1 MTTTTG
7 PATPTAAD
15 LEAVL
20 LDAKL
25 SLPPRRVGSVS
36 RADLIRAARAESR
49 RVVGVTAPAGYG
61 KSTLLSEW
69 AAAEDRR
76 VAWVSL
82 DRLDDD
88 PAALLSVLAAA
99 FGRLAGL
106 PDLATEV
113 GGLGVSTLGR
123 AAPRLAAALRTS
135 PFPFVLM
142 LDDLHELRLP
152 ACHDVLSVIISGIPP
167 GSQLV
172 AASRAEQPHVPRLR
186 VYGDV
191 LELGVDDLAL
201 DAAAATAIFS
211 QEEVHLT
218 PELAREVTTR
228 TEGWPVGLYLA
239 ARIAHVS
246 DGDVLAITGDDRY
259 VADFLYREA
268 LQQLP
273 EAAQRFLRRTA
284 VLDQLGAGLCDAVLE
299 DTGSDAQLR
308 ALEATGMFVVPL
320 DRHHG
325 WYRYHG
331 LFREFLV
338 AELRRVEPE
347 VMEKL
352 HLRAADWY
360 EVNGSPALAVEH
372 LLSTRERDRCVHAL
386 TALALPT
393 YQAGQLS
400 TVQRWLSTVGDEA
413 IRAYPPLAVLAA
425 WAAVL
430 TGQAAAAQRWA
441 AFVDRTAFDLVPAD
455 GTASFDSSRALLRA
469 LMCRDGPAEM
479 MTDAKLAVSEEPPWS
494 AWRAVALLVR
504 AEAQLLTTHDA
515 RATTLFQ
522 ECLAAAEQLGNVG
535 TVVLS
540 RAELATLA
548 MDGSRWSEAAELV
561 AAATEAIDR
570 CRLQDHAMSLPAFA
584 AAARLAAHN
593 GDVDELDHRLAQAM
607 RARPTCTVA
616 VPYAAV
622 RGRLQ
627 LARVHVA
634 RSDDRAARQLLQ
646 EIDEIMLHRPALGEL
661 VEEVTSFRDLL
672 TSRAHQAVAGRTP
685 LTGAELRLLPYLQ
698 THLTFREIG
707 ERLFV
712 SRNTVATEVA
722 SIYRKLGVSSR
733 NEAVDRA
740 TALGLLGD

>member
-1 MTTTTG
+1 MTTTAG

-25 SLPPRRVGSVS
+25 SIPPRRDGSVS
-36 RADLIRAARAESR
+36 RADLIRAARAQNH

-88 PAALLSVLAAA
+88 PSALLSVLAAA

-113 GGLGVSTLGR
+113 GGLGLSTLGR

-142 LDDLHELRLP
+142 LDDLHVLRLP

-167 GSQLV
+167 RSQLV
-172 AASRAEQPHVPRLR
+172 AASRAEQPHLPRLR

-201 DAAAATAIFS
+201 DATAATAIFS
-211 QEEVHLT
+211 HQEVHLT
-218 PELAREVTTR
+218 PELAGEVTKR

-239 ARIAHVS
+239 ARIARVS
-246 DGDVLAITGDDRY
+246 DGDVLAITGDDRD

-284 VLDQLGAGLCDAVLE
+284 VLDQLGAALCDAVLE

-308 ALEATGMFVVPL
+308 VLEATGMFVVPL
-320 DRHHG
+320 DRHRG

-360 EVNGSPALAVEH
+360 EANGSPALAIEH

-386 TALALPT
+386 AGLALPT
-393 YQAGQLS
+393 YQAGQ
-400 TVQRWLSTVGDEA
+400 LSTVGDEA

-430 TGQAAAAQRWA
+430 AGQAATAQRWA
-441 AFVDRTAFDLVPAD
+441 AFVDRTAFDLVPVD

-469 LMCRDGPAEM
+469 LMCRDGSAEM
-479 MTDAKLAVSEEPPWS
+479 MTDATLAVSEEPPWS

-504 AEAQLLTTHDA
+504 AEAQLLSAHDA
-515 RATTLFQ
+515 HATALFQ

-540 RAELATLA
+540 QAELAILA
-548 MDGSRWSEAAELV
+548 MDGGRWSEAAELV
-561 AAATEAIDR
+561 AAATATIDR

-593 GDVDELDHRLAQAM
+593 GDVHELDHRLAQAM

-627 LARVHVA
+627 LARVHAA

-646 EIDEIMLHRPALGEL
+646 EIDEIMLHRPSLGEL
-661 VEEVTSFRDLL
+661 VEEVTALRDLL
-672 TSRAHQAVAGRTP
+672 ASRAHQAVAGRTP

-733 NEAVDRA
+733 NEAVGRA
-740 TALGLLGD
+740 TALALLGD